1 MNPIKPFAMS
11 FALALSLTSCANA
24 ASEIDTVRN
33 EVKKKLPQREIQ
45 SVRTTP
51 VKGLFEVV
59 LAPRQVVYVDGK
71 ANYLIV
77 GDLVD
82 LNKKESLTE
91 ARMKELM
98 RTDFSKL
105 PFEHAFKL
113 VRGDGSRKVAVFSD
127 PDCPFC
133 KKLEMEVINRLD
145 NVTVYTFL
153 LPLTSLHPDAPRK
166 ASLVWCS
173 ADRQKTWWS
182 WMLEGKPLEG
192 EAKCETPLDQIAAL
206 ARQLDINGTPAIVFE
221 NGDIVPGAISKEAF
235 EAKLNEKPTAA
246 AQPAAKPAAP
256 AAAKPAS

>member
-1 MNPIKPFAMS
+1 MNPIKPFVMS
-11 FALALSLTSCANA
+11 VALALSLTSCANA
-24 ASEIDTVRN
+24 ASEIDTVRS

-51 VKGLFEVV
+51 IKGLFEVV

-166 ASLVWCS
+166 AALVWCS

-192 EAKCETPLDQIAAL
+192 EAKCETPLDKIAAV
-206 ARQLDINGTPAIVFE
+206 AQQLDIRGTPAIVFE
-221 NGDIVPGAISKEAF
+221 NGDIVPGAIPKEVF
-235 EAKLNEKPTAA
+235 EAKLNEKPAAA
-246 AQPAAKPAAP
+246 AQPAAKPA
-256 AAAKPAS
+256 S